1 MKPAPHI
8 SDIMVG
14 PEIYSPV
21 CFLPRVIPGQWPG
34 VKDHAMGRGISHPGR
49 QVHSGAYGP
58 HACEYVFRS
67 PPVRSF
73 RTHIHP
79 ESSVSQLAPWTY
91 LPFVPVLR
99 QIQHQRLGSLKVYP
113 GHSMNHSTQ
122 SCTWTEVSQAPE
134 LVFYRM

>member
-49 QVHSGAYGP
+49 QVPSGAYGP

-73 RTHIHP
+73 RTILKAVYHSWPHGHTCR
-79 ESSVSQLAPWTY
+79 VSL
-91 LPFVPVLR
+91 
-99 QIQHQRLGSLKVYP
+99 
-113 GHSMNHSTQ
+113 
-122 SCTWTEVSQAPE
+122 
-134 LVFYRM
+134 FYDRFNTKDLEA